1 MKTKTLISA
10 VLIAS
15 VLFTLSCK
23 KLLTFDISDSTTTTI
38 DANPFPISSPI
49 EIPTPDVTTNSESE
63 FAQNDTKVELVK
75 EIILKRL
82 ALTITS
88 PSDKTFSFLKSIEIY
103 ISADGEDETKLA
115 WNNDV
120 QSTAKSIELETTKEA
135 LDKYV
140 KKDKYKLRTTV
151 TTRETLTQS
160 VDIKIDFTFQVT
172 ADPF

>member
-1 MKTKTLISA
+1 MKKKGILSILIIGIILT
-10 VLIAS
+10 V
-15 VLFTLSCK
+15 SCK

-38 DANPFPISSPI
+38 DANILPFQLPV
-49 EIPTPDVTTNSESE
+49 ELPTPDVTTNSENE

-75 EIILKRL
+75 EIILKKL
-82 ALTITS
+82 VLTITS
-88 PSDKTFSFLKSIEIY
+88 PNDKTFSFLKSIEIY
-103 ISADGEDETKLA
+103 ISADGEDEMKLA

-120 QSTAKSIELETTKEA
+120 QSDAKSIELETTNSA

-140 KKDKYKLRTTV
+140 KKDKYKLRTKVV
-151 TTRETLTQS
+151 TKETLTQS

>member
-1 MKTKTLISA
+1 MKKNIFLPLLLTAI
-10 VLIAS
+10 
-15 VLFTLSCK
+15 LFTFSCD
-23 KLLTFDISDSTTTTI
+23 KLLTFDISDSTTITI
-38 DANPFPISSPI
+38 DANPLPFESPV

-63 FAQNDTKVELVK
+63 FAQNDTKVDLVK

-103 ISADGEDETKLA
+103 ISAEGEDETKLA

-120 QSTAKSIELETTKEA
+120 RSDAKSIELETTSEP
-135 LDKYV
+135 LDRYV
-140 KKDKYKLRTTV
+140 KKDSYKLRTTV

-172 ADPF
+172 ADPL

>member
-1 MKTKTLISA
+1 MKTKTILTVLLIG
-10 VLIAS
+10 II
-15 VLFTLSCK
+15 FTVSCK
-23 KLLTFDISDSTTTTI
+23 KLLTFEISDSTTTTI
-38 DANPFPISSPI
+38 KNQLPFDTPLN
-49 EIPTPDVTTNSESE
+49 IPTPDVTTNSESE
-63 FAQNDTKVELVK
+63 FEQNDTKVELVK

-88 PSDKTFSFLKSIEIY
+88 PDGKTFSFLKSIEIY
-103 ISADGEDETKLA
+103 ISADGEDETKIA

-120 QSTAKSIELETTKEA
+120 QSNAESIELETTTAA

-151 TTRETLTQS
+151 VTRETLFED

-172 ADPF
+172 ADPL

>member
-1 MKTKTLISA
+1 MKTKVILSTLVIGL
-10 VLIAS
+10 VLT
-15 VLFTLSCK
+15 FSCK
-23 KLLTFDISDSTTTTI
+23 KLLTFDISDSTTTTV
-38 DANPFPISSPI
+38 DANILPFQLPV
-49 EIPTPDVTTNSESE
+49 ELPTPDVTTNSESE

-103 ISADGEDETKLA
+103 ISADGEDETKIA

-120 QSTAKSIELETTKEA
+120 QSNAKSIELETTTAA

-140 KKDKYKLRTTV
+140 KKDKYKLRTKVV
-151 TTRETLTQS
+151 TKETLTQS